1 MHLTM
6 SIAHPYPRLNNVQK
20 NCTFLIRW
28 HPLLMW
34 PKCISKITNYCRS
47 FVIFVFILFFGVW
60 WSLFPI
66 IDFTLLLS
74 SSSSA
79 ELLFWMATIL
89 FASSSEIIPFR
100 KFPSISDVF
109 CLDGL
114 PKSCQRYHK
123 RWPSVTS
130 FAFRSS
136 QRKVMLNF
144 YIPSLSYHTVQ
155 RAHCAL

>member
-1 MHLTM
+1 MTG
-6 SIAHPYPRLNNVQK
+6 S
-20 NCTFLIRW
+20 
-28 HPLLMW
+28 LMW
-34 PKCISKITNYCRS
+34 PKCQITHYCQS

-89 FASSSEIIPFR
+89 FASSSEIIPFEFS

-123 RWPSVTS
+123 RWPSVTR

-144 YIPSLSYHTVQ
+144 YISQLIILNWTKSALCNAQ
-155 RAHCAL
+155 CALCTVWYDKLGI

>member
-1 MHLTM
+1 MDTYYLDSQTKFWHYLAT
-6 SIAHPYPRLNNVQK
+6 SRKTNIKIYFEGLGFQTYLAK
-20 NCTFLIRW
+20 NCYNTLFCNKIGCGKQINLPIII
-28 HPLLMW
+28 LMW

-89 FASSSEIIPFR
+89 FASSSEIMPFE
-100 KFPSISDVF
+100 F
-109 CLDGL
+109 
-114 PKSCQRYHK
+114 
-123 RWPSVTS
+123 S
-130 FAFRSS
+130 FDFWCFLFGWST
-136 QRKVMLNF
+136 KK
-144 YIPSLSYHTVQ
+144 LSTVPQ
-155 RAHCAL
+155 TLT